1 MFPAGNCICLREG
14 DIAACEIMERRHI
27 CTYVMAYKFVCIGDF
42 RWSSSK
48 VWAPEGAQVENIP
61 NHSNL
66 GCPPCPSVPVCAHLR
81 WFCLPDARS
90 TKTIMMWIWSN
101 LFLRSIPKY
110 HSPDSKLFNLL
121 SWIWARHKFC
131 FKCFKPPWRSPRVL
145 VTCMVPE
152 IFPGRS
158 PVNGRSCVKV
168 GKPDL
173 ESPNCS
179 EHLPDLLKR
188 S

>member
-1 MFPAGNCICLREG
+1 MSWHTNLFAFVILGEVPARFEHRRVHKLR
-14 DIAACEIMERRHI
+14 
-27 CTYVMAYKFVCIGDF
+27 TYPTIPI
-42 RWSSSK
+42 W
-48 VWAPEGAQVENIP
+48 GA
-61 NHSNL
+61 HRAR
-66 GCPPCPSVPVCAHLR
+66 PCPSVPVRAHLR

-158 PVNGRSCVKV
+158 PVNGRSCVEV